1 MNERIQKLLEREL
14 AKLEILSAST
24 SDPLGFSEIKS
35 LDTLIK
41 AHRTFSAPES
51 PAVSPAADD
60 PASQTT
66 EALLNDIAS
75 EQKE

>member
-1 MNERIQKLLEREL
+1 MNEKIQEILEREL
-14 AKLEILSAST
+14 AKLNRRSLDSA
-24 SDPLGFSEIKS
+24 DPLPSQDVKS
-35 LDTLIK
+35 LDVLIR
-41 AHRTFSAPES
+41 AYRSFSAPES